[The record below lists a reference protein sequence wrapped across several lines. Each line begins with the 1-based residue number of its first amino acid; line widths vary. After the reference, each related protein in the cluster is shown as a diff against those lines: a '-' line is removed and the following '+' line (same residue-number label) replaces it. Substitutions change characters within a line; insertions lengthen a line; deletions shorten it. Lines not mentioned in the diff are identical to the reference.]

1 MKYFEVSP
9 TLSKWETVKMC
20 GPLVVF
26 SIALPLVD
34 IITDIRTI
42 VRLYILGNTFFA
54 SMFLGL
60 GFLNKQ
66 DEIF

>member
-1 MKYFEVSP
+1 MKYLEVSP
-9 TLSKWETVKMC
+9 TLSKWEAVKMS

-34 IITDIRTI
+34 IITDLRTI